1 MATTRYRLRALTS
14 SSSDWRRSRSE
25 ITVIPLHCLSQH
37 LRVKTLASH
46 NFRSPPPHPPPPLTT
61 ARHRQSK
68 INFTQEG
75 RNNVGVQNEGTAG
88 GGCGSM

>member
-25 ITVIPLHCLSQH
+25 MTVIPLHCLSQH

-46 NFRSPPPHPPPPLTT
+46 NFRSPPHLTT

-75 RNNVGVQNEGTAG
+75 RNNVGVQNDGTG
-88 GGCGSM
+88 WTCRS

>member
-1 MATTRYRLRALTS
+1 MATKRHRLRTLAS

-25 ITVIPLHCLSQH
+25 MTVIPVDCLSQH
-37 LRVKTLASH
+37 LKKVKMLASH
-46 NFRSPPPHPPPPLTT
+46 NFRRPPPPPPLTT

-68 INFTQEG
+68 INFTEEG